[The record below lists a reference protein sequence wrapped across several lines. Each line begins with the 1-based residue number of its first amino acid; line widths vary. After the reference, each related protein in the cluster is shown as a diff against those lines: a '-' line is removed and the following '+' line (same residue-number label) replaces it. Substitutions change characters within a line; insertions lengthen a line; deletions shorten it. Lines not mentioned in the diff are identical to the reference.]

1 MKDRNWRRK
10 EEESEER
17 EKEVRKNDGMETERG
32 K

>member
-17 EKEVRKNDGMETERG
+17 EKEVRKNDGKETERG

>member
-17 EKEVRKNDGMETERG
+17 EKEVRKNDGMETVRG